1 MQTGAISV
9 FGAMEIGMT
18 LPKAIQAQID
28 AADALVEQMNGA
40 PAPVETPAEPVEPS
54 VAQQPPE
61 VHVPQVTP
69 AQQPQQHDEWQ
80 SRFHTLRG
88 KYDAEVP
95 RLSQQVRELQTAMQ
109 TLLAENERLKQAP
122 AQAPAN
128 LVTDA
133 DREAFGTDLID
144 AMDRVAKQATSPV
157 LQEVERLRQEKAQ
170 LEERLGSVNKEVA
183 VSAQDRY
190 QTKLTQLVPNWE
202 TVNQDQGFL
211 VWLGQTD
218 PVFGVARQAALD
230 AAYGRLD
237 APATAA
243 VFQAYLATTT
253 PAAPVTAARQE
264 LQSQVAPSR
273 SRVAAAPAA
282 DDGANKIWTDR
293 DIQQFYTD
301 VRKGAYTQA
310 EADRIEDQINRAV
323 AEGRFRA

>member
-1 MQTGAISV
+1 
-9 FGAMEIGMT
+9 MT

-28 AADALVEQMNGA
+28 AADAIVEQMNGA
-40 PAPVETPAEPVEPS
+40 PAPAETPAEAPEPQP
-54 VAQQPPE
+54 APQPPE
-61 VHVPQVTP
+61 VVVPQVVP
-69 AQQPQQHDEWQ
+69 AQQPQHDEWK
-80 SRFHTLRG
+80 SRFDTLRG

-95 RLSQQVRELQTAMQ
+95 RLSQQVRELQTATQ
-109 TLLAENERLKQAP
+109 TLLAENERLKAER
-122 AQAPAN
+122 ANAPAN

-133 DREAFGTDLID
+133 DREAFGADLID

-157 LQEVERLRQEKAQ
+157 LQEVERLWQEKSQ

-190 QTKLTQLVPNWE
+190 QTKLTQMVPNWE

-230 AAYGRLD
+230 AAYHRLD
-237 APATAA
+237 AVATAA

-323 AEGRFRA
+323 AEGRFRP